1 MELSGRPLLDT
12 KPDHEL
18 FAGRERELERLLT
31 SAERRLNVLLLG
43 ERGSGKTTLLRQ
55 LAYELR
61 QRSPDQPPAF
71 VEGHL
76 AENVKIFLDL
86 VRYRLGLSPA
96 VLEPSPSQAALL
108 MMRRK
113 AYLED
118 TLEVSKL
125 VASLRE
131 AASEGS
137 RVVLVDEVPAR
148 SVGQELFGR
157 LRDELWQLPL
167 TWVVAVSK
175 NEAGP
180 LLAPPADA
188 FFDVVLHLEP
198 LSREAQR
205 AILETRAGSRGRRIA
220 SQLDEGNPRR
230 LLVLVREAL
239 EGGAQPSEVVRAL
252 SRRDAEVSKL
262 GRAASML
269 MSELESLGPTS
280 ASDEHLLG
288 RLGWT
293 RTRAVQVLRQLE
305 EKGLVTSSMVKGD
318 SGRPRKLYRPVDP
331 IEEADRINRA
341 SANDA

>member
-18 FAGRERELERLLT
+18 FSGRDRELEKLLT
-31 SAERRLNVLLLG
+31 SVDRRLNVLLIG

-61 QRSPDQPPAF
+61 HRSPDHPPAF

-76 AENVKIFLDL
+76 AENAKLFLDL

-96 VLEPSPSQAALL
+96 VLEPSPFQATLG
-108 MMRRK
+108 MMTRK
-113 AYLED
+113 APLED
-118 TLEVSKL
+118 TLELSKL
-125 VASLRE
+125 VGSLKE
-131 AASEGS
+131 AAPEGR
-137 RVVLVDEVPAR
+137 RVVLVDELPAK
-148 SVGQELFGR
+148 SAGQALFGR

-167 TWVVAVSK
+167 TWVVAVAKHEGDS
-175 NEAGP
+175 
-180 LLAPPADA
+180 LLSPPADA
-188 FFDVVLHLEP
+188 FFDVVLELEP

-205 AILETRAGSRGRRIA
+205 SILETRAGSPGRRIA
-220 SQLDEGNPRR
+220 SQLNEGNPRR
-230 LLVLVREAL
+230 LLGLARDAL
-239 EGGAQPSEVVRAL
+239 EGGAEPSELLEAL

-262 GRAASML
+262 GRAAPML
-269 MSELESLGPTS
+269 MAELESLGPTS
-280 ASDEHLLG
+280 ASDEELLS

-305 EKGLVTSSMVKGD
+305 EKGLVTSATVKGE

-331 IEEADRINRA
+331 IVETKDM
-341 SANDA
+341 DAGVRK